1 MTALFIISIL
11 ILAAYALLYFIVRP
25 RWWRI
30 AWCISAFLSAGLAAP
45 YLIEITPDR
54 FRFLVYI
61 MLSLVVIAGIEPLA
75 EKK

>member
-30 AWCISAFLSAGLAAP
+30 AWAVCAFISAGFASP
-45 YLIEITPDR
+45 YLISVTPDDYR
-54 FRFLVYI
+54 FVVYI
-61 MLSLVVIAGIEPLA
+61 ALSLLAIAGVYPLA
-75 EKK
+75 EKI

>member
-1 MTALFIISIL
+1 MKELFIIAIL

-30 AWCISAFLSAGLAAP
+30 VWCICSFLAAGLSAP
-45 YLIEITPDR
+45 FLIEVTPESYQ
-54 FRFLVYI
+54 FLTYFI
-61 MLSLVVIAGIEPLA
+61 LVALVISGIAPLA